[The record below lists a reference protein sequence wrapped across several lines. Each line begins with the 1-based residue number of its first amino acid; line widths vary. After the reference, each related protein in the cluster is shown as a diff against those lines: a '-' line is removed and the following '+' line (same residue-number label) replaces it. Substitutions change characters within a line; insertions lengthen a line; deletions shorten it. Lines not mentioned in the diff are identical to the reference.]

1 MAGPIKKKRKQKL
14 SDLIVDEVKAMIVA
28 EKLLPGDRLPTEK
41 ELIESFG
48 CSKGT
53 VREAQKALEVE
64 GLIWTRPGPGGG
76 AWLSEVGTEPASKA
90 LRNYLYF
97 KHLSAEQVY
106 QMRKLIEVEL
116 AVSVVGHLKEKDFE
130 RLDEY
135 IRVCGRPPESEDD
148 QREQRIAELEFH
160 NVLADACPNPLLGF
174 IGRFLNETLRDLVV
188 LKKSYQID
196 AYEFTRSNV
205 DYHVELVTAYRNA
218 DEVKVRHLMSE
229 HMCEAEEHFVALDG
243 QISRKM

>member
-1 MAGPIKKKRKQKL
+1 MAGPIKRRRKQKL

-28 EKLLPGDRLPTEK
+28 EKLLPGDRLPSEK
-41 ELIESFG
+41 ELIEEFG

-116 AVSVVGHLKEKDFE
+116 AVSVVGHLKEREFE
-130 RLDEY
+130 LLDEY
-135 IRVCGRPPESEDD
+135 IRACSEPPVSEEE

-160 NVLADACPNPLLGF
+160 NVLADACPNPVLGF

-218 DEVKVRHLMSE
+218 DEAAVRRLMGE

>member
-1 MAGPIKKKRKQKL
+1 MAGPIKRRRKQKL

-28 EKLLPGDRLPTEK
+28 EKLLPGDRLPSEK
-41 ELIESFG
+41 ELIEEFG

-116 AVSVVGHLKEKDFE
+116 AVSVVGHLTERDFE
-130 RLDEY
+130 LLDQY
-135 IRVCGRPPESEDD
+135 IRACSEPPASEEE

-174 IGRFLNETLRDLVV
+174 VGRFLNETLRDLVV

-218 DEVKVRHLMSE
+218 DEAGVRRLMGE

>member
-1 MAGPIKKKRKQKL
+1 MAGPIKKRRKQKL

-28 EKLLPGDRLPTEK
+28 EKLLPGDRLPSEK
-41 ELIESFG
+41 ELIAAFG

-76 AWLSEVGTEPASKA
+76 AWLSEVGTDPASKA

-116 AVSVVGHLKEKDFE
+116 AVSVVGHLKERDFE

-135 IRVCGRPPESEDD
+135 IRACDQPPETEDE

>member
-1 MAGPIKKKRKQKL
+1 MAGPSIKRRKQKL
-14 SDLIVDEVKAMIVA
+14 SDLIVDEVKAMIVS
-28 EKLLPGDRLPTEK
+28 EKLLPGDRLPSEK
-41 ELIESFG
+41 ELIETFG

-53 VREAQKALEVE
+53 VREALKALEVE
-64 GLIWTRPGPGGG
+64 GLVWTRPGPGGG
-76 AWLSEVGTEPASKA
+76 AWLSEVGTDPASKA

-116 AVSVVGHLKEKDFE
+116 AVSVVGHLGE
-130 RLDEY
+130 REFALLDEY
-135 IRVCGRPPESEDD
+135 IRACSHRPSNEEE

-174 IGRFLNETLRDLVV
+174 IARFLNETLRDLVV

-205 DYHVELVTAYRNA
+205 DYHVELVTAYRQS
-218 DEVKVRHLMSE
+218 DEAGVRRLMGE